1 MMLDTRGGTLMSEQV
16 QNDLLLRHGPGR
28 LSFKLE
34 QAHQPG
40 EM

>member
-16 QNDLLLRHGPGR
+16 QNDLLPRHGPGW
-28 LSFKLE
+28 LSLQLE
-34 QAHQPG
+34 QTHQPG